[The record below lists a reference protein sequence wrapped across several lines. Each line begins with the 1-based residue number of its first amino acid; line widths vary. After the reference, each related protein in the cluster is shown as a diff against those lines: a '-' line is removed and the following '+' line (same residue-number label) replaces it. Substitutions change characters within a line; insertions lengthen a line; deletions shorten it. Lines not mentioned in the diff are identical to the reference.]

1 MDDLDEIVAEFLV
14 ESHENLD
21 QLDRDL
27 VALEQDP
34 TSRQLLG
41 SVFRTIHTIKG
52 TTGFFE
58 FGHLE
63 ALTHAGE
70 SLLGKLRDGELS
82 LTAEITDSL
91 LMMVDAVRALLAAI
105 EATGQEGEP
114 DHAALIATLT
124 RLQQGGAAAPAGPSE
139 APPPATG
146 AAPDHRQGPPANPSS
161 PPVGEVIVEH
171 GGATPDDVTLAMTA
185 QNVGDARPI
194 GEILISQGSTTSG
207 EVSLALEVQEERRSV
222 ADGSIRVDVER
233 LDSLMRLMGELVLT
247 RNQSV
252 VHAAAARDAALIRA
266 STRLN
271 LITSELQEV
280 VLKLRMQPIDILWSK
295 LPRVVRD
302 LSATCH
308 KAVRLEL
315 EGRET
320 ELDRTIL
327 EAVKDPLTHLVRNAV
342 DHGIESPEDRLA
354 AGKDEQ
360 GLLLLRAFHEGGQ
373 VNIEIRDDGAGMD
386 PSLISAKALERG
398 LVSAEQLA
406 RMNGR
411 EILNLIFLPG
421 FSTAATVTHVSGRGV
436 GMDVVKSNL
445 EKIGGS
451 IDVSSVIGAGT
462 TVHVKIPLTLAIIPA
477 LTVSCAGDRYAIPT
491 VNLVQLVRLEGEQGR
506 VGIELISGTPVYR
519 LRGNLLP
526 MLYLDRE
533 LGVSE
538 PDRGERDPVLI
549 VVLQADDRRFGLVV
563 DDILDTQ
570 EIVVKPLAS
579 QLENVPVY
587 AGTTILGDGSAALIL
602 DVLALAQRAHVLS
615 AGRELARAAADQ
627 GGDDRPTTGEALLV
641 TSVGQDRQVAIPLAT
656 VTRLEEFP
664 ASWVEEVGGREL
676 VQYRDEILPLVRL
689 TGLPGDVGGRADDDV
704 LTVVVCRTRG
714 RSVGLVVEAILDI
727 VEGGLSGR
735 DNLDGVGLLGTA
747 VVRDRITKLLDLEQ
761 TVREIDPQFYDLPG
775 VSTGERS

>member
-1 MDDLDEIVAEFLV
+1 LDDLDEIVAEFLV

-70 SLLGKLRDGELS
+70 SLLGKLRDGELR

-91 LMMVDAVRALLAAI
+91 LRMVDAVRALLAAI
-105 EATGQEGEP
+105 EATGHEGEP

-124 RLQQGGAAAPAGPSE
+124 RLQHGGAAAPAGPSE
-139 APPPATG
+139 APPPAG
-146 AAPDHRQGPPANPSS
+146 AAPEHRQGPPTNPSS
-161 PPVGEVIVEH
+161 SPVGEVIVEH

-280 VLKLRMQPIDILWSK
+280 VLKMRMQPIDILWSK

-302 LSATCH
+302 LSATCG
-308 KAVRLEL
+308 KAVRLEV

-411 EILNLIFLPG
+411 EIINLIFLPG

-506 VGIELISGTPVYR
+506 VSIELISGTPVYR

-563 DDILDTQ
+563 DDVLDTQ

-579 QLENVPVY
+579 QLENVSVY

-627 GGDDRPTTGEALLV
+627 GDDDRPNTGEALLV

-664 ASWVEEVGGREL
+664 ASWIEHVGGREL

-689 TGLPGDVGGRADDDV
+689 TGLPGDAGRRAEDAV
-704 LTVVVCRTRG
+704 LTVVVCLTRG

-735 DNLDGVGLLGTA
+735 DNLDEVGLLGTA
-747 VVRDRITKLLDLEQ
+747 VVRDRITKLLDVEQ
-761 TVREIDPQFYDLPG
+761 TVREIEPQFHDIPS
-775 VSTGERS
+775 VSTGDRS

>member
-1 MDDLDEIVAEFLV
+1 LDDLDEIIAEFLV

-70 SLLGKLRDGELS
+70 NLLSKLRDGELS

-91 LMMVDAVRALLAAI
+91 LTMVDAVRALLAAI

-124 RLQQGGAAAPAGPSE
+124 RLQHGGAAAPAAPSE
-139 APPPATG
+139 PPPLATG
-146 AAPDHRQGPPANPSS
+146 AGPEHRQRPPTDPSS

-252 VHAAAARDAALIRA
+252 VHAAAARDATLIRA

-280 VLKLRMQPIDILWSK
+280 VLKMRMQPIDILWSK
-295 LPRVVRD
+295 LPRVIRD
-302 LSATCH
+302 LSATCG
-308 KAVRLEL
+308 KTVRLEM

-342 DHGIESPEDRLA
+342 DHGIESPEGRLA

-386 PSLISAKALERG
+386 PSLIAAKALERG

-406 RMNGR
+406 RLSGR
-411 EILNLIFLPG
+411 EIINLIFLPG
-421 FSTAATVTHVSGRGV
+421 FSTAATVTNVSGRGV

-451 IDVSSVIGAGT
+451 IDVSSDIGAGT
-462 TVHVKIPLTLAIIPA
+462 TVLVKIPLTLAIIPA
-477 LTVSCAGDRYAIPT
+477 LTVICAGDRYAIPT
-491 VNLVQLVRLEGEQGR
+491 VNLVQLSRLEGEQGR
-506 VGIELISGTPVYR
+506 VGIELISETPVYR

-538 PDRGERDPVLI
+538 PDRGERDTVVI
-549 VVLQADDRRFGLVV
+549 VVLQAEDRRFGLVV

-570 EIVVKPLAS
+570 EIVVKPLSS

-602 DVLALAQRAHVLS
+602 DVLALAQRANVLS
-615 AGRELARAAADQ
+615 ASRELASTAADQ
-627 GGDDRPTTGEALLV
+627 ADDDRPKTGEALLV
-641 TSVGQDRQVAIPLAT
+641 TSVGQDRQMAIPLAT

-664 ASWVEEVGGREL
+664 ASWIEHVGSREL

-689 TGLPGDVGGRADDDV
+689 TGLLGDAGRRADDDV
-704 LTVVVCRTRG
+704 LTVVVCFTRG
-714 RSVGLVVEAILDI
+714 RSVGLVVDAIVDI
-727 VEGGLSGR
+727 VEGGPSSR
-735 DNLDGVGLLGTA
+735 DNPNGVGLLGTA
-747 VVRDRITKLLDLEQ
+747 VVQDRITKLLDVEQ
-761 TVREIDPQFYDLPG
+761 TVREIDPQFYDIPS
-775 VSTGERS
+775 VSTGDRS

>member
-1 MDDLDEIVAEFLV
+1 LDDLDEIVAEFLV

-27 VALEQDP
+27 VALEHDP

-41 SVFRTIHTIKG
+41 SIFRTIHTIKG

-70 SLLGKLRDGELS
+70 SLLSRLRDGELR
-82 LTAEITDSL
+82 LTAEITNSL

-114 DHAALIATLT
+114 DHAELIATLT
-124 RLQQGGAAAPAGPSE
+124 RLQHGGLAAPAAPSE
-139 APPPATG
+139 PPPL
-146 AAPDHRQGPPANPSS
+146 
-161 PPVGEVIVEH
+161 GEVIVEH
-171 GGATPDDVTLAMTA
+171 GGATPDDVTLAMAA
-185 QNVGDARPI
+185 QNVGDARQI
-194 GEILISQGSTTSG
+194 GDILISQGSTTPG

-222 ADGSIRVDVER
+222 ADGSIRVNVER

-247 RNQSV
+247 RNQGV
-252 VHAAAARDAALIRA
+252 VHAAAARDATLIRA

-280 VLKLRMQPIDILWSK
+280 VLKMRMQPIDILWSK
-295 LPRVVRD
+295 LPRVIRD
-302 LSATCH
+302 LSATCGKTVH
-308 KAVRLEL
+308 LEM

-342 DHGIESPEDRLA
+342 DHGIETPEDRLA

-373 VNIEIRDDGAGMD
+373 VNIEIRDDGAGID
-386 PSLISAKALERG
+386 PSLIAAKALERG

-411 EILNLIFLPG
+411 ETINLIFLPG
-421 FSTAATVTHVSGRGV
+421 FSTAATITNVSGRGV

-451 IDVSSVIGAGT
+451 IDVSSDLGAGT

-477 LTVSCAGDRYAIPT
+477 LMVACAGDRYAIPT

-526 MLYLDRE
+526 LLYLDRE
-533 LGVSE
+533 LDVSE
-538 PDRGERDPVLI
+538 PDRGKRDTVLI
-549 VVLQADDRRFGLVV
+549 VVLQAEDRRFGLVV

-570 EIVVKPLAS
+570 EIVVKPLSS

-602 DVLALAQRAHVLS
+602 DVLALAQRAHVLDT
-615 AGRELARAAADQ
+615 GRELARVAADQ
-627 GGDDRPTTGEALLV
+627 ADDDRPTQGEALLV
-641 TSVGQDRQVAIPLAT
+641 TSIGQDRQVAIPLAT

-664 ASWVEEVGGREL
+664 ASWIEHVGSREL
-676 VQYRDEILPLVRL
+676 VQYRDMILPLVRL
-689 TGLPGDVGGRADDDV
+689 TALPGDAGRRADDDV
-704 LTVVVCRTRG
+704 LTVVVCFIRG
-714 RSVGLVVEAILDI
+714 RSVGLVVDAILDI

-735 DNLDGVGLLGTA
+735 DNLYGAGLLGTA
-747 VVRDRITKLLDLEQ
+747 VVRDRITKLLDVEQ
-761 TVREIDPQFYDLPG
+761 TVREIDPQFYDISS
-775 VSTGERS
+775 VSTGDRS